1 MSTISIN
8 LNSLN
13 PKSYKKTVRHK
24 VQDGVNVFRMLPPFG
39 QNCDGYP
46 YHKWNVVWGL
56 IDPSSGR
63 ARPFASSS
71 TYEGRCPVYD
81 YLDLLKEKVALLTD
95 DAKIEELNKFISN
108 LRPKTVYT
116 YNAANKSGEV
126 GVLELKSTAHKKVL
140 SIMERYIKEYNQDPT
155 SLNFQP
161 SDSGVW
167 FQITKTGK
175 GFDTS
180 YDAAKN
186 QSMVKDAN
194 GVPSYQDDRTALV
207 ENIIH
212 NYDSLGY
219 DLTTLYQK
227 LSYDE
232 LKDILVANIV
242 SLSKHMPELLVAGFG
257 LGDLNSEVTL
267 DDAAANNA
275 TVSLQINSGTS
286 SSQAKV
292 TTSKTA
298 PKPQGNGV
306 SINLHSANDIKDDTD
321 DILAMADDIFNS

>member
-13 PKSYKKTVRHK
+13 PKSYKKTIRHK

-39 QNCDGYP
+39 PSCDGYP

-71 TYEGRCPVYD
+71 TYEGKCPVYD

-95 DAKIEELNKFISN
+95 ESKIEELNKFISN
-108 LRPKTVYT
+108 LRPKTVYA

-140 SIMERYIKEYNQDPT
+140 SIMERYIKDYNQDPT

-194 GVPSYQDDRTALV
+194 GVPSYQDDRTALS

-227 LSYDE
+227 LSYEE

-242 SLSKHMPELLVAGFG
+242 SLSNHLPELLVPGFG
-257 LGDLNSEVTL
+257 LGDLNSDVTL
-267 DDAAANNA
+267 DDVAAKSA
-275 TVSLQINSGTS
+275 TVSLQVNATAPQTKIAAN
-286 SSQAKV
+286 
-292 TTSKTA
+292 TT
-298 PKPQGNGV
+298 PKPQGSGV
-306 SINLHSANDIKDDTD
+306 SINLHSPSDIKDDTD